1 MLTMD
6 PEYSRQDV
14 VRCHLCETPGPSLY
28 CEICDISLCEDC
40 KEKHLS
46 YKWYGH
52 KSGILPFI
60 LRGRSTKQKRKKNA
74 GKLCKIWL
82 NQMILAHLN
91 KASSELS

>member
-1 MLTMD
+1 MLTMN
-6 PEYSRQDV
+6 PEYSLQDV

-46 YKWYGH
+46 YKWFGQYKWFGH

-60 LRGRSTKQKRKKNA
+60 LRGH
-74 GKLCKIWL
+74 GKLCEIWL